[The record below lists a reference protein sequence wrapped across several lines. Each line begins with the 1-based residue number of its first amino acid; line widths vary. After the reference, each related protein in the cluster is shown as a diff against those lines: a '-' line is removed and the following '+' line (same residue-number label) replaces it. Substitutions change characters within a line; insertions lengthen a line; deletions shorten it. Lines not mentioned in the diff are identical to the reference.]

1 MRILAV
7 LVLCTLAWGAAAV
20 AAEPEKPWSVG
31 LDVSGAE
38 ETDFQ
43 DIPGDL
49 STGRTKVRFDRRLGD
64 EEHRW
69 IFRAAYEGSSYDF
82 GDGTLGGSD
91 QFDTNELALGGVY
104 AATPE
109 DGHAWFV
116 VLNALSGTDD
126 EASFSDGGYGRVGGG
141 VAFKVNP
148 KLRLGFAVVA
158 TTLLEE
164 DPDVIAAPLVDW
176 RINEKNRIGFVRSAD
191 PSIGYTYL
199 WNDALDLYV
208 SLNRDLR
215 QFRIDEDTL
224 DNAAI
229 VDDERSLR
237 VGLIWTPNT
246 TFTGELFVGAAQRTL
261 ELDVDDD
268 EVQSE
273 DLDAGGM
280 GGISATIHF

>member
-1 MRILAV
+1 MKIFST
-7 LVLCTLAWGAAAV
+7 LVLCALVWGGPTAAAD
-20 AAEPEKPWSVG
+20 PEKPWSVG
-31 LDVSGAE
+31 VDLTGAE
-38 ETDFQ
+38 ETDFD

-49 STGRTKVRFDRRLGD
+49 STGRTRLRLDRRLGD
-64 EEHRW
+64 QEHRW

-82 GDGTLGGSD
+82 GDGQFGGSD

-109 DGHAWFV
+109 DGHTWFV
-116 VLNALSGTDD
+116 VVNALSGTDD
-126 EASFSDGGYGRVGGG
+126 EASFGDGGYGRFGGG

-164 DPDVIAAPLVDW
+164 DPDVTAAPLVDW
-176 RINEKNRIGFVRSAD
+176 RINEKHRIGFVRSAD

-199 WNDALDLYV
+199 WNDPLDLYV

-224 DNAAI
+224 DDAAF

-237 VGLIWTPNT
+237 VGLIWTPNP
-246 TFTGELFVGAAQRTL
+246 TFRGELFVGAAQRTL

-268 EVQSE
+268 EVASE
-273 DLDAGGM
+273 DLDAGGI
-280 GGISATIHF
+280 GGISATINF